1 MIKLNNISKY
11 YHSEGTVALGL
22 RKINLELNVG
32 EFVAITGESGSGK
45 STLLNV
51 ISGNDTYE
59 EGEMYINGEETSHFI
74 ESEWENYRRNY
85 IGFIFQNNNL
95 IDSYTVYENVLAA
108 LIVQGINKKL
118 RRIRAKEIIERVGL
132 TSHLK
137 HKAIKLSGGQKQR
150 LAIARALAKDVPIIV
165 ADEPTGNLDSESG
178 SEIIKL
184 LNEVSKDKLVIIVTH
199 NFEQT
204 KDFVS
209 RKIRL
214 FDGEVVEDIELKDV
228 TKMDKITVNENQNTV
243 IKKSILFGLL
253 NLKSQPVR
261 TLFLLIVT
269 LIVTLFIFNLYGE
282 HLMSQ
287 DNSGAYLSMFSSVNN
302 NYKERIIVSK
312 KDKTAFT
319 NADYEYINSISKVD
333 RVIKQD
339 LALDCYTNISFSS
352 GDEYYYFDGYPYPN
366 EYLKN
371 TDLEYGVLPNGINEI
386 VIKSSLYS
394 GYKYLNQLNKVIS
407 MKLTTNSGQEHIDVK
422 IVGFINESVNIDV
435 IYVSSE
441 LLDYI
446 NTKQETENSENTIEV
461 FFSPF
466 RYSGLVSIDTS
477 ESVIYYQHTVE
488 ANFEDINAVI
498 KVLLKNGYYAFSPYT
513 SISDPFSNMAALF
526 VVLSNAFSTLSTIF
540 GIFVIYFVA
549 FLILKYFL
557 LFKKKDYAI
566 LKSIGID
573 QNSIRVMNFVELYFA
588 FLVSFVL
595 LIPLYFVLLKS
606 DVNSSGFLFYSL
618 TYYKWYHFIF
628 LLLINTLICILI
640 VRRYN
645 KLLIKNSILSNM
657 RVE

>member
-1 MIKLNNISKY
+1 
-11 YHSEGTVALGL
+11 
-22 RKINLELNVG
+22 
-32 EFVAITGESGSGK
+32 
-45 STLLNV
+45 
-51 ISGNDTYE
+51 
-59 EGEMYINGEETSHFI
+59 
-74 ESEWENYRRNY
+74 
-85 IGFIFQNNNL
+85 
-95 IDSYTVYENVLAA
+95 
-108 LIVQGINKKL
+108 
-118 RRIRAKEIIERVGL
+118 
-132 TSHLK
+132 
-137 HKAIKLSGGQKQR
+137 
-150 LAIARALAKDVPIIV
+150 
-165 ADEPTGNLDSESG
+165 
-178 SEIIKL
+178 
-184 LNEVSKDKLVIIVTH
+184 
-199 NFEQT
+199 
-204 KDFVS
+204 
-209 RKIRL
+209 
-214 FDGEVVEDIELKDV
+214 
-228 TKMDKITVNENQNTV
+228 
-243 IKKSILFGLL
+243 
-253 NLKSQPVR
+253 
-261 TLFLLIVT
+261 
-269 LIVTLFIFNLYGE
+269 
-282 HLMSQ
+282 
-287 DNSGAYLSMFSSVNN
+287 
-302 NYKERIIVSK
+302 
-312 KDKTAFT
+312 
-319 NADYEYINSISKVD
+319 
-333 RVIKQD
+333 
-339 LALDCYTNISFSS
+339 
-352 GDEYYYFDGYPYPN
+352 
-366 EYLKN
+366 
-371 TDLEYGVLPNGINEI
+371 
-386 VIKSSLYS
+386 
-394 GYKYLNQLNKVIS
+394 

-477 ESVIYYQHTVE
+477 ESVTYYQHTVE

-540 GIFVIYFVA
+540 GIFVIYFVT

-606 DVNSSGFLFYSL
+606 NVNSSGFLFYSL